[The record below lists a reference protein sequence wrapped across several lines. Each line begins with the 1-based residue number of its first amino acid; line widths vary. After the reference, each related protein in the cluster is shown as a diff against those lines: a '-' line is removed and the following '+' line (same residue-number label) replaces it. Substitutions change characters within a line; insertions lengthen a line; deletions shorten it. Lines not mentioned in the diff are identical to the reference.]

1 MFSMTTFQS
10 LGNRFLPMQT
20 ENNRKL
26 MPPFRR
32 GTYILYV
39 LAGLFCLFGLYA
51 LLPQPPTQRRS
62 SPVKTGAKAATSFDG
77 NWNPA
82 RDSLNLLLND
92 DQCTEAFS
100 GLFADINRAIE
111 DRGGMQV
118 SVAELE
124 RVPRI
129 NGYVRGMIYNQE
141 VRSQT

>member
-1 MFSMTTFQS
+1 MTTFQS
-10 LGNRFLPMQT
+10 SGNRFLPMQT

-26 MPPFRR
+26 MSPFRR
-32 GTYILYV
+32 GTYILSV
-39 LAGLFCLFGLYA
+39 LAGLFCLFSLYA
-51 LLPQPPTQRRS
+51 LLPQRRS

-100 GLFADINRAIE
+100 SLFADINRAIE

>member
-1 MFSMTTFQS
+1 MTAFQS

-39 LAGLFCLFGLYA
+39 LAGVFCVFGLHA
-51 LLPQPPTQRRS
+51 LLPQPPTQRWS
-62 SPVKTGAKAATSFDG
+62 SPMKTSAKAATSFDG
-77 NWNPA
+77 SWNPV

-100 GLFADINRAIE
+100 GLFADINRAIK

-141 VRSQT
+141 VHSQP

>member
-1 MFSMTTFQS
+1 
-10 LGNRFLPMQT
+10 MQT

-26 MPPFRR
+26 MSPFRR

-62 SPVKTGAKAATSFDG
+62 SPVKTAATSFDG

-82 RDSLNLLLND
+82 RDSLDLLLND
-92 DQCTEAFS
+92 GQCTEAFS

>member
-1 MFSMTTFQS
+1 
-10 LGNRFLPMQT
+10 MQT

-26 MPPFRR
+26 MSPFRR
-32 GTYILYV
+32 GTYILSV

-51 LLPQPPTQRRS
+51 LSRS

-92 DQCTEAFS
+92 GQCTEAFS

-118 SVAELE
+118 SIAELE